1 MLGIRKSGKKRGRI
15 VNLLVLSM
23 LIVGTIPLIISGYN
37 LISYNAGILDTD
49 QKLLHLQIC
58 KSVASEV
65 ALFLRSSANIITPVE
80 KSVEIGY
87 DSNNP
92 SAVFY
97 DSKTRDLITAL
108 FQSHNR
114 IINIRV
120 LYLNN
125 RGVQAGYK
133 IDEASP
139 INGELMDTIQ
149 RCLSSDY
156 FHISRPQYSEDFNQV
171 LFVIGKTV
179 LINNKIQGVITMVF
193 SMADVMDTV
202 RRAHQSSNTAF
213 ILDGQG
219 NIILHPEIRVIRA
232 QINVADSPIF
242 QELRKLRSHAISTF
256 PFTDRSSG
264 RPVDML
270 GTVYMIPDSVVGWG
284 VAVQTPAEVAN
295 VVIQNMRRQTVYWI
309 LLSIILALLMSFL
322 FSQQISIPIQILTQK
337 TLSITD
343 GNFSERVDIRS
354 NNELGILAENFNLM
368 TEEIEDY
375 IKRLKQAAEEN
386 RQLFLGA
393 IRTLAAAIDAKDP
406 YTRGHSERVTRY
418 SEIIAT
424 ELGLPT
430 EEVENIQIAALL
442 HDVGKIGISDSI
454 LQKPSILTEDEYAV
468 MKQHPELGGNIMS
481 QIQQLKH
488 IIPGMRYHH
497 ESLDGSG
504 YPRGLKG
511 DEIPLAAR
519 IIGVADAF
527 DAMTT
532 ERPYQKPLATDEAME
547 IINRKAGQK
556 FDRRVVDA
564 LAAAVSRGLIDLP
577 NPEDV
582 KKPRYVTS
590 N

>member
-65 ALFLRSSANIITPVE
+65 SLFLKSSANIITPVE
-80 KSVEIGY
+80 KASRSVSTPPIRA
-87 DSNNP
+87 P
-92 SAVFY
+92 SSA
-97 DSKTRDLITAL
+97 TARPGPDHRL
-108 FQSHNR
+108 VPIPQPDYQHPGVVSEQPGRAGRYR
-114 IINIRV
+114 IS
-120 LYLNN
+120 
-125 RGVQAGYK
+125 
-133 IDEASP
+133 DESP
-139 INGELMDTIQ
+139 ISGELMDTIQ
-149 RCLSSDY
+149 RCLTSDY
-156 FHISRPQYSEDFNQV
+156 FHISRPHYSEDFNQV

-202 RRAHQSSNTAF
+202 RRAYQSSNTAF
-213 ILDGQG
+213 ILDSQG

-309 LLSIILALLMSFL
+309 LLSIIMALLMSFL
-322 FSQQISIPIQILTQK
+322 FSQQISIPIQILTKK

-354 NNELGILAENFNLM
+354 NNELGILADNFNLM

-375 IKRLKQAAEEN
+375 IMRLKQAAEEN

-424 ELGLPT
+424 ELGLPA

-454 LQKPSILTEDEYAV
+454 LQKPSMLTEEEYTV

-488 IIPGMRYHH
+488 VIPGMRYHH

-511 DEIPLAAR
+511 DEIRCPPASSASPTPL
-519 IIGVADAF
+519 
-527 DAMTT
+527 T
-532 ERPYQKPLATDEAME
+532 P
-547 IINRKAGQK
+547 
-556 FDRRVVDA
+556 
-564 LAAAVSRGLIDLP
+564 
-577 NPEDV
+577 
-582 KKPRYVTS
+582 
-590 N
+590 